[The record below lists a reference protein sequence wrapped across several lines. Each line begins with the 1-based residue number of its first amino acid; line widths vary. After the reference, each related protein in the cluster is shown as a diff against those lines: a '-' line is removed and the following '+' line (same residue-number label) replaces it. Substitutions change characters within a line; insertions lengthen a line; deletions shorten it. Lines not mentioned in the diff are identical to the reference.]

1 VCQLKCSGAQGR
13 CLMVT
18 KDRRIGNQVR
28 AGTRSQQPN
37 EALVWKQ
44 ETLLAMVS
52 PLFPPLQKGSSM
64 DATVGP
70 KRCPEPALGLCHTT
84 ITHARCT
91 ERA

>member
-52 PLFPPLQKGSSM
+52 PLFPLCKRGVAWMPLQ
-64 DATVGP
+64 A
-70 KRCPEPALGLCHTT
+70 
-84 ITHARCT
+84 
-91 ERA
+91 ERGVLSLH